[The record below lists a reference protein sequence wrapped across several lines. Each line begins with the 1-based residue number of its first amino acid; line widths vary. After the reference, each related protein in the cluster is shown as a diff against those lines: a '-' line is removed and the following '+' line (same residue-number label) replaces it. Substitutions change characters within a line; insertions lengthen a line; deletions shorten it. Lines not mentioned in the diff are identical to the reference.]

1 MYYRFNNEGNHSL
14 IIEALSEESAQII
27 LRMHSKYG
35 YKLVQTARYFAEFDM
50 LTQRNVRV
58 ILLEE
63 DDPAYQSERTLAIS

>member
-1 MYYRFNNEGNHSL
+1 MYYKFDNEGSHSL

-58 ILLEE
+58 ILLE
-63 DDPAYQSERTLAIS
+63 DDDTSYQSERTLAIP